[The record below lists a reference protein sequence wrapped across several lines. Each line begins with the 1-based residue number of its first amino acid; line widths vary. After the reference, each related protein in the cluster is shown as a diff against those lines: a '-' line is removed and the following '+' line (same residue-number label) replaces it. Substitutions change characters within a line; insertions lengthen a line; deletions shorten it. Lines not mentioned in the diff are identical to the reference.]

1 MAAKKVIANKGKAIS
16 ILILGD
22 ISAWWG
28 ANSKILYDTLRN
40 KDVQNI
46 NLYISS
52 DGGSLNEALVM
63 YDMLK
68 GHKAKVTAYLTGM
81 VASAATVV
89 ACACDDVKISKQAV
103 YMIHRSMTYAHG
115 NANDMKKAASILE
128 MFDNKLIEIYSQ
140 FATIRKKDLRK
151 KLLWELIDN
160 EYFTDQAGVMAIG
173 LADQVIEHV
182 EFDFDTEEM
191 DWKFYSSGEQASDT
205 EAETDPA
212 NLAKYGAYYSKV
224 LQVKGYKFLSTN
236 DIKNKL
242 DMKGMKSV
250 FASLVAFL
258 GVQGFLKDGVM
269 DDAKAAVENFNM
281 GDDIEN
287 FIQAA
292 NAEALKQTT
301 DIVNEIR
308 DKFEGQLQE
317 LNTRIENVVNTNK
330 ELEAQNKDLRERFE
344 TDKNTVEN
352 FRKSVTDELAQVKN
366 MKPVVLGNGEGVADP
381 QEPIGDSMTD
391 DERKF
396 YVNAVNRGN
405 ITKEQYKEITGVE
418 FK

>member
-1 MAAKKVIANKGKAIS
+1 MASKKVIVGKGKAIS

-40 KDVQNI
+40 KEVENI

-68 GHKAKVTAYLTGM
+68 GHKAKVTAYLTGI

-89 ACACDDVKISKQAV
+89 ACACDEVKISKQST
-103 YMIHRSMTYAHG
+103 YMIHRSMSYMYG
-115 NANDMKKAASILE
+115 NANAMKKTASILE
-128 MFDNKLIEIYSQ
+128 MFDNKVIEIYSQ
-140 FATIRKKDLRK
+140 FAGARKKDLRK
-151 KLLWELIDN
+151 KLLWELIDS
-160 EYFTDQAGVMAIG
+160 EYFTDQAGVMALG

-191 DWKFYSSGEQASDT
+191 DWRFYSSGEHESDT
-205 EAETDPA
+205 ATAPE
-212 NLAKYGAYYSKV
+212 NLAKYGAYYGKV

-258 GVQGFLKDGVM
+258 GGQGFLKDGVM

-287 FIQAA
+287 FIQTA

-301 DIVNEIR
+301 DIVNGIR

-330 ELEAQNKDLRERFE
+330 ELEAQNKELRTQLE

-366 MKPVVLGNGEGVADP
+366 MKSVVNGNGEGIADP
-381 QEPIGDSMTD
+381 QQPIGDSMTD
-391 DERKF
+391 DERAF
-396 YVNAVNRGN
+396 YASAVNRGN
-405 ITKEQYKEITGVE
+405 ISKEQYKEITGAE